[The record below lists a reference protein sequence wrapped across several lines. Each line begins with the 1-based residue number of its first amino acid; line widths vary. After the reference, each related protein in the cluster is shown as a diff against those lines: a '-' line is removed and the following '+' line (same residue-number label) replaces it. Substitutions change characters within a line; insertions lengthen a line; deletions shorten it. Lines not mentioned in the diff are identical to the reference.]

1 MEDVHVSGHAY
12 QEELKLIHSL
22 VKPKYFVPV
31 HGEFRHL
38 KHHADLA
45 EKLGT
50 PKENIFTLDTGE
62 VLEIS
67 SNECK
72 KEGKV
77 KAGSIFVDGLGV
89 GDVGNIVL
97 RDRRHLAQDGMLTI
111 VVAIERESLSI
122 LSGPDIITRGFVYV
136 KESEALIKEV
146 KDIASEELD
155 KCLKKGIIEWYL
167 LKSAVKKAVENYIY
181 EKTKRRP
188 TIIPIIMET

>member
-1 MEDVHVSGHAY
+1 M
-12 QEELKLIHSL
+12 
-22 VKPKYFVPV
+22 
-31 HGEFRHL
+31 
-38 KHHADLA
+38 A

-67 SNECK
+67 YDECK

-111 VVAIERESLSI
+111 VVVIERESLSI

-155 KCLKKGIIEWYL
+155 KCLKKGIVEWYL
-167 LKSAVKKAVENYIY
+167 LKSAAKKAVENYIY